1 VTEEEGEGWRRR
13 RRRSSHVLF
22 SSLNRG
28 EDARISDEESVR
40 EIRTEKETLPLPQE
54 REREQERGRD
64 RERERG
70 RRTRQGVDIVTDTGK
85 ERLLVTPR
93 GHWLAYPLRCR
104 GY

>member
-1 VTEEEGEGWRRR
+1 MCFSPHSIGERMPG
-13 RRRSSHVLF
+13 
-22 SSLNRG
+22 SLIKER
-28 EDARISDEESVR
+28 VR
-40 EIRTEKETLPLPQE
+40 EIQTEKETLPLPQE